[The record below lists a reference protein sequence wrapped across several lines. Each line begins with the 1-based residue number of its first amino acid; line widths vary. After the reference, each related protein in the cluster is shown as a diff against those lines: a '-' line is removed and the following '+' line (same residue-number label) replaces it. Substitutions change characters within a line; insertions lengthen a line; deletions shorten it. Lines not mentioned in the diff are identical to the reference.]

1 MPSGTSEPVLEARG
15 IVKAYPAAGGT
26 IEVLRGLD
34 LDVAPG
40 EAVAVVGDSGV
51 GKSTLLH
58 VLGGLDRPQSGTLRF
73 RGREVFSGDVRALST
88 YRNRH
93 VGFVFQ
99 FHHLLPELTALE
111 NVLMPFRIGRRPGGA
126 DEARALLSRL
136 GLAAR
141 VDHVPGALSGGEQQR
156 VAIARAVAPG
166 PAVVLADEPTG
177 NLDPRT
183 GSATFALLRE
193 LQQDHDFALVVAT
206 HSGRLASSCDRL
218 LRLEDGR
225 LRPLDAGEAASYFEG
240 GGADGEGPGR
250 LIR

>member
-1 MPSGTSEPVLEARG
+1 MPFATSEPVLEARG
-15 IVKAYPAAGGT
+15 IVKAYGGAAGA

-34 LDVAPG
+34 LAVVPG

-58 VLGGLDRPQSGTLRF
+58 VLGGLDRPQAGTLRF
-73 RGREVFSGDVRALST
+73 RGGDVFAGDVRALAA

-99 FHHLLPELTALE
+99 FHHLLPELTAIE
-111 NVLMPFRIGRRPGGA
+111 NVLMPFRIGRRDGGER
-126 DEARALLSRL
+126 EARALLSRL
-136 GLAAR
+136 GLADR

-156 VAIARAVAPG
+156 VAIARAIAPG

-183 GSATFALLRE
+183 GGATFALLRE
-193 LQQDHDFALVVAT
+193 LQGDHDFALVVAT
-206 HSGRLASSCDRL
+206 HSGRLASSCDRV

-225 LRPLDAGEAASYFEG
+225 LRPLDASEASSYFEG
-240 GGADGEGPGR
+240 GGADGAGPGGLLR
-250 LIR
+250 